1 MKMKK
6 IKIAH
11 LYYDLMNL
19 YGENGNVRYL
29 ARALEKQGIDSE
41 VHFLSIDDKID
52 FNKYDFYYIGMGS
65 EDNKMI
71 VLEDIMKYKEDIKK
85 AIDNE
90 KYFLVTGNAIDL
102 FGKEIVSLDN
112 VTIPTLDFF
121 DYIAKDED
129 FRIVGEQL
137 YEVKLDLKNNKILGF
152 QNRNTILN
160 VGNYNSLFNVIK
172 GTGYKPDEQ
181 LEGIHKKNFFGTYLL
196 GPILVRNPYFTDYI
210 VKKICDDLGLKF
222 KIDAK
227 DMAYKA
233 YNEYIKNFH
242 GEQ

>member
-1 MKMKK
+1 MKK

-71 VLEDIMKYKEDIKK
+71 VLEDIMKYKDNIKK

-112 VTIPTLDFF
+112 VAVPTLDIF
-121 DYIAKDED
+121 DYTAKEED

-137 YEVKLDLKNNKILGF
+137 YEVKLDLKDNKILGF

-160 VGNYNSLFNVIK
+160 VGNCNSLFNVIK

-222 KIDAK
+222 KIDTK

>member
-1 MKMKK
+1 MKK

-29 ARALEKQGIDSE
+29 VRALEKQGIDTE

-71 VLEDIMKYKEDIKK
+71 VLEDIGKYKDDIKK
-85 AIDNE
+85 AIKND

-102 FGKEIVSLDN
+102 FGKEIINLDN
-112 VTIPTLDFF
+112 DSIPTLDIF
-121 DYIAKDED
+121 DYTAKEEE
-129 FRIVGEQL
+129 FRIVGEQF
-137 YEVKLDLKNNKILGF
+137 YEVGFDLKNNKILGF
-152 QNRNTILN
+152 QNRNSVLN
-160 VGNYNSLFNVIK
+160 VDDCNSLFNVIK
-172 GTGYKPDEQ
+172 GTGYKPDEC
-181 LEGIHKKNFFGTYLL
+181 LEGIYYKNFFGTYLL

-210 VKKICDDLGLKF
+210 VKSICDNLDLTF
-222 KIDAK
+222 KVDTK

-233 YNEYIKNFH
+233 YDEYIKNFH